1 MDRIFIVDLKKKRYI
16 HIIGLLGFLTV
27 FVRCGGRDDCMGN
40 HQKMMANEI
49 YAELLDID
57 SLMWKHSDSAFKSLL
72 EFSASLEVDSLDVF
86 DGHYYQLLVSELLYK
101 NDYEQ
106 NNREPLMRAVDY
118 FDSLNNQGQCFFL
131 DARAHYMEG
140 VVLYEQGC
148 VVSACESYLKA
159 LELMEG
165 GFEEKDLTGT
175 KAQFMAF
182 LYNRLGDLF
191 SEQYMMEKAIVC
203 YEQALV
209 YCLIEPTSPQ
219 GVSNIFYHLGK
230 QYDKLGK
237 KEIANRY
244 YEQALE
250 KICDDKTRLYRS
262 VVVMKSLCDYQLGKG
277 MEQALN
283 SMRQTY
289 QYADGV
295 NEQLNYYLTIGGV
308 FYEEKWFDSA
318 LFYLEPV
325 FILDKDL
332 ISKTIAAE
340 YLRVIYDSLE
350 YKEKLSD
357 CIQFLADHKK
367 MEGENKSLV
376 SSLDDLFKTYQF
388 KKHEKIKVQ
397 EKRNAIFRTGIF
409 GLFIV
414 VILVIVIVVVIKHGH
429 QLEKQRMMPSL
440 SNNDHIIS
448 FMEEPVCQKI
458 KEEVRYLRITTRDSY
473 CHHKTDFDDNSFKDL
488 GEAVERHYHGFDEEL
503 LRRYQDMKPDDF
515 LLCYLYLLNL
525 NEKQIAVIRKCG
537 YSAIKKQSE
546 RLMKRMGIN
555 IKIEEFVKGIATKL
569 GDQGN

>member
-49 YAELLDID
+49 YAELLEID

-325 FILDKDL
+325 FILDKV
-332 ISKTIAAE
+332 
-340 YLRVIYDSLE
+340 Y
-350 YKEKLSD
+350 
-357 CIQFLADHKK
+357 
-367 MEGENKSLV
+367 
-376 SSLDDLFKTYQF
+376 SS
-388 KKHEKIKVQ
+388 
-397 EKRNAIFRTGIF
+397 
-409 GLFIV
+409 
-414 VILVIVIVVVIKHGH
+414 
-429 QLEKQRMMPSL
+429 
-440 SNNDHIIS
+440 
-448 FMEEPVCQKI
+448 
-458 KEEVRYLRITTRDSY
+458 
-473 CHHKTDFDDNSFKDL
+473 
-488 GEAVERHYHGFDEEL
+488 
-503 LRRYQDMKPDDF
+503 
-515 LLCYLYLLNL
+515 
-525 NEKQIAVIRKCG
+525 
-537 YSAIKKQSE
+537 
-546 RLMKRMGIN
+546 
-555 IKIEEFVKGIATKL
+555 
-569 GDQGN
+569 

>member
-49 YAELLDID
+49 YAELLEID

-388 KKHEKIKVQ
+388 KKHEKTKSQ

-458 KEEVRYLRITTRDSY
+458 KEGVQYLRITTRDSY
-473 CHHKTDFDDNSFKDL
+473 CHHKIDFDDNSFKDL

-503 LRRYQDMKPDDF
+503 LKCYQDMKPDDF

-525 NEKQIAVIRKCG
+525 NEKQIAVLRQCG

-546 RLMKRMGIN
+546 RLMKRMEIN
-555 IKIEEFVKGIATKL
+555 IKLEEFVKGIATKL
-569 GDQGN
+569 GDYNN